1 MASRANH
8 GALSVKSGL
17 MPDARASRRRPSRL
31 TPRRA
36 RPFLERRRGRP
47 PRLSVRVVVTHAS
60 GCRSSFHI
68 VLFSYYCP
76 CFESSPTSHSHPPRP
91 RRRAA
96 SRPSAF
102 KKFIAKVGHFTT
114 LSSRTRAPA
123 GSASRGPSTATRWM
137 RLDNHRGTPPFVTPH
152 AKHSTGSNPRPPRL
166 GEIIEL
172 LHVRGPRST
181 M

>member
-1 MASRANH
+1 
-8 GALSVKSGL
+8 

-68 VLFSYYCP
+68 VLVSYYP

-102 KKFIAKVGHFTT
+102 KKFIAKVGHFTH
-114 LSSRTRAPA
+114 LSSRTLRTGRERLSRPLDRHEVGEA
-123 GSASRGPSTATRWM
+123 GQ
-137 RLDNHRGTPPFVTPH
+137 NRGTPPFVTPQ
-152 AKHSTGSNPRPPRL
+152 AKPLDGFEPTTTEARGDRAIYTYVARARLYTWSGRVRPLSYSIP
-166 GEIIEL
+166 E
-172 LHVRGPRST
+172 
-181 M
+181 